1 MIEFRGYISGA
12 AEKHFHKKSRNLG
25 RSLLLK
31 SALLVLPPIISL
43 ARNTSNWKI
52 IGYFCAFIVLIL
64 LAVHLPKSKKER
76 IAITPK
82 KIYTEEDYIICVSDQ
97 YVESRM
103 IKDVK
108 NVYDH
113 GEFYDLVFPFG
124 KISDKFIC
132 QKNLLTEGTLAEFE
146 ALFDGKIVRK

>member
-64 LAVHLPKSKKER
+64 LAVHLPKSKKESPLLPKRFIRKR
-76 IAITPK
+76 IIL
-82 KIYTEEDYIICVSDQ
+82 
-97 YVESRM
+97 
-103 IKDVK
+103 
-108 NVYDH
+108 
-113 GEFYDLVFPFG
+113 FVFRINMWNPG
-124 KISDKFIC
+124 
-132 QKNLLTEGTLAEFE
+132 
-146 ALFDGKIVRK
+146 